1 MMVTDLF
8 SEGYTLR
15 LPLPTPAAFVTERSD
30 TELFHNA
37 SVFSFRKEYH
47 DVFFQK
53 TFTPS
58 PPSCAPSSDGLRR
71 FRKGDGGFH
80 RERKALR
87 RGDQYDFLRAIGG
100 DHLDLHM
107 LLSPGAESHSF
118 EPTPGDMITVSECD
132 LFVYVG
138 GDSDAWVETI
148 LDSVD
153 TSNKEV
159 VTLMDCVDT
168 VAEETV
174 EGMETH
180 GHAHDHEDEDTDHDE
195 DSHDHDED
203 SHDHEDESHGEQDE
217 HVWTSPKNAMRI
229 VQKLCDALCRLDP
242 ENADDYQANTASY
255 LASLTSLDEEFSDV
269 TANASRHTIVF
280 GDRFPF
286 RYFADAYGLD
296 YYAAFP
302 GCSSESEA
310 SAKTLSFLIDKINE
324 EQIPVVFHTE
334 LSNEKMTDCICE
346 ATGAKKL
353 LLHSCHNVSKDDFE
367 NGATYLSLMEQNV
380 AALKEALN

>member
-1 MMVTDLF
+1 MLPYFLSERSIMTFF
-8 SEGYTLR
+8 SRKHLR
-15 LPLPTPAAFVTERSD
+15 LLLLPALLLLTGCAGSAKETADSTENEKLSAVA
-30 TELFHNA
+30 TIF
-37 SVFSFRKEYH
+37 
-47 DVFFQK
+47 
-53 TFTPS
+53 P
-58 PPSCAPSSDGLRR
+58 
-71 FRKGDGGFH
+71 
-80 RERKALR
+80 
-87 RGDQYDFLRAIGG
+87 QYDFLRAIGG
-100 DHLDLHM
+100 DHLDIHM

-132 LFVYVG
+132 LFAYVG

-180 GHAHDHEDEDTDHDE
+180 GHAHDHEDEDT
-195 DSHDHDED
+195 DHDED